1 MRLHR
6 PRARQVSDD
15 PAVLPVARTASV
27 EAAADAA
34 VQAGVA
40 QPAEPQRPH
49 PRFHAPVAV
58 TVATDTGSARTSNE
72 DSIGV
77 FGWIAPLDQPVP
89 VALASAASSPLVVVV
104 ADGLGGHAA
113 GEVASQHAVHQFTA
127 AAPTLDSEDGI
138 RQAIL
143 GIHAELLQRGRSHPG
158 YAGMATTLAAVVIT
172 ADAVLCV
179 HVGDSRIYYVESGLL
194 DQLTSDDAVAGTL
207 QQCLGGRPDA
217 DLMPHIRRMPRT
229 IPARYLICSDGLHG
243 CVPRDTIR
251 DLAAIADPLTAA
263 AGLLN
268 AAFQAGAPDNI
279 SFCLVDVT
287 PTPGQASPPGPEH
300 GPEPE
305 KAI

>member
-6 PRARQVSDD
+6 PRPAQVRDD
-15 PAVLPVARTASV
+15 PSERPPPQAVAP
-27 EAAADAA
+27 
-34 VQAGVA
+34 
-40 QPAEPQRPH
+40 PPEPRPPH

-58 TVATDTGSARTSNE
+58 TAATDTGRARTSNE

-89 VALASAASSPLVVVV
+89 VALASAASSPLVVIV

-113 GEVASQHAVHQFTA
+113 GEVASQHAVRQLMA
-127 AAPTLDSEDGI
+127 AGPALDTEDGI
-138 RQAIL
+138 RQAVL
-143 GIHAELLQRGRSHPG
+143 GIHAELLQRGRTHPG

-172 ADAVLCV
+172 PGAVLCV

-207 QQCLGGRPDA
+207 QQCLGGRADA
-217 DLMPHIRRMPRT
+217 DVMPHIRRMSRT
-229 IPARYLICSDGLHG
+229 LQARYLICSDGLHG

-251 DLAAIADPLTAA
+251 DLAAIPDPLTAA
-263 AGLLN
+263 ARLVS

-279 SFCLVDVT
+279 SLCLVDVA
-287 PTPGQASPPGPEH
+287 PAAGLASPPGPDH

-305 KAI
+305 KAT

>member
-1 MRLHR
+1 
-6 PRARQVSDD
+6 
-15 PAVLPVARTASV
+15 
-27 EAAADAA
+27 
-34 VQAGVA
+34 
-40 QPAEPQRPH
+40 
-49 PRFHAPVAV
+49 VAV
-58 TVATDTGSARTSNE
+58 TVETDTGRARTSNE

-89 VALASAASSPLVVVV
+89 VALASAATSPLVVAV

-113 GEVASQHAVHQFTA
+113 GEVASQHAVRQLMA
-127 AAPTLDSEDGI
+127 AAPTLDSENGI

-143 GIHAELLQRGRSHPG
+143 RIHAELLRQGRSHPG

-172 ADAVLCV
+172 PDAVLCV

-207 QQCLGGRPDA
+207 EQCLGGRPDA
-217 DLMPHIRRMPRT
+217 DVMPHIRRMPRT
-229 IPARYLICSDGLHG
+229 LPARYLICSDGLHG

-263 AGLLN
+263 AGLHS

-279 SFCLVDVT
+279 SFCLVDVA
-287 PTPGQASPPGPEH
+287 PTPSIVRPPGPDH

-305 KAI
+305 KAT